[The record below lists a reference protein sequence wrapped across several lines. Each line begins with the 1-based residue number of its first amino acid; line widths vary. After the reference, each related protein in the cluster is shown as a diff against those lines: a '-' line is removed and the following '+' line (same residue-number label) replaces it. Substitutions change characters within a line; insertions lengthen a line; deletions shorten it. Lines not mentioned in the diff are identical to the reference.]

1 MSHSMIHGTLPAAL
15 ALSLLGYASCAV
27 AGEPFTGIWTIDLRT
42 PSERQSGAECGT
54 DNFVLTQTGDAI
66 NGSHSMATVSCGRL
80 NEGSP
85 VRGVVVG
92 STAVLVVT
100 SGRNGA
106 IALGTAELSKG
117 QLRWRQLEEL
127 RAGDPESDSPLILSS
142 GSLVR
147 VPQQVACKP
156 RADVR
161 CHDEKIEATPESY
174 SRQ

>member
-1 MSHSMIHGTLPAAL
+1 MSHSMIRGTLPVAL
-15 ALSLLGYASCAV
+15 ALSLIVYASCAV

-54 DNFVLTQTGDAI
+54 ANFVLTQTGDAI

-92 STAVLVVT
+92 STAVFVVT

-106 IALGTAELSKG
+106 VVVGTAKLSKG
-117 QLRWRQLEEL
+117 KLQWRQVDEI
-127 RAGDPESDSPLILSS
+127 RPGDSEADSPLILGR
-142 GSLVR
+142 GSLTRVR
-147 VPQQVACKP
+147 
-156 RADVR
+156 R
-161 CHDEKIEATPESY
+161 
-174 SRQ
+174 